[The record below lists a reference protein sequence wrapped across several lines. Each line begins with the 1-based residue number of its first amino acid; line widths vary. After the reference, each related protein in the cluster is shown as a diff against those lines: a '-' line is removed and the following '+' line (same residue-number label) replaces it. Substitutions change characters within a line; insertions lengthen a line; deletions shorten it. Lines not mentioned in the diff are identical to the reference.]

1 MEGDTEK
8 ETAEEKEGDDTEL
21 SGEEGV
27 GRLHQSGRSSDEDQD
42 LPIMQWEDLSL
53 RIAELE
59 KQEEERK
66 ERAKV
71 RGHKERE

>member
-1 MEGDTEK
+1 MEGDT

-27 GRLHQSGRSSDEDQD
+27 GQLHQSGGSSDEDQD

-59 KQEEERK
+59 KQEEERR

-71 RGHKERE
+71 RGHKERK